1 MYRLSMNYTEVG
13 SDPSM
18 AIKVSTRVY
27 GDVIE
32 TTGNLT
38 KILVMS
44 LRQPSFIKS
53 LVLKI
58 IFFDDFI

>member
-32 TTGNLT
+32 TTLT

>member
-32 TTGNLT
+32 TTGNPHKDSGDVIET
-38 KILVMS
+38 T
-44 LRQPSFIKS
+44 
-53 LVLKI
+53 
-58 IFFDDFI
+58 IFY